1 MQASASACRAVAL
14 PTADAPPSRVS
25 TMPSAAGSI
34 SRMAAPSA
42 SSALCQP
49 SAVIRYSDAGSRANW
64 PKLPAAP
71 AMPSAWLRW
80 FGAKRRPITPD
91 TTENVQHDSAVPIVM
106 PEVSA
111 SANGV
116 VACAMP

>member
-1 MQASASACRAVAL
+1 MNTTWKPQTKKPNDSSQKSREAQASTSACRAVAL
-14 PTADAPPSRVS
+14 PAADAAPSRDS
-25 TMPSAAGSI
+25 TMPRAAGSI

-49 SAVIRYSDAGSRANW
+49 NAVIRYSDAGSRANW

-80 FGAKRRPITPD
+80 FG
-91 TTENVQHDSAVPIVM
+91 E
-106 PEVSA
+106 
-111 SANGV
+111 
-116 VACAMP
+116 